1 MKKVI
6 SLILAL
12 CMLMSVT
19 VFGTAVAE
27 EKPTFHIFAG
37 VTSMSPPNETKPLV
51 KQLNEAAGIEV
62 TWENVTGD
70 MMTERKNL
78 IFAAAEDLPDALMNA
93 SLTDYE
99 LMNYG
104 DQGML
109 IPLEDYIT
117 PEIMP
122 NL

>member
-19 VFGTAVAE
+19 VFSTAMAE

-51 KQLNEAAGIEV
+51 KQLN
-62 TWENVTGD
+62 
-70 MMTERKNL
+70 
-78 IFAAAEDLPDALMNA
+78 
-93 SLTDYE
+93 
-99 LMNYG
+99 
-104 DQGML
+104 
-109 IPLEDYIT
+109 
-117 PEIMP
+117 
-122 NL
+122 